1 MARSGL
7 QGPYPLTEK
16 TILDLV
22 VNALDWSSAA
32 VFALGDVKEKLF
44 LIRRVGHAD
53 GDLANEL
60 KQYLGQYG
68 AFRFSFYRSTR
79 TAYNKEC
86 SLYHQFDPKDNAKH
100 PTKPK
105 NTKFTCPEPICALS
119 E

>member
-16 TILDLV
+16 TILNLV

-32 VFALGDVKEKLF
+32 VFALGDVKEKKF

-60 KQYLGQYG
+60 KHYLFVNCIFLVQTLV
-68 AFRFSFYRSTR
+68 FSFNIFQS
-79 TAYNKEC
+79 
-86 SLYHQFDPKDNAKH
+86 HHFGD
-100 PTKPK
+100 
-105 NTKFTCPEPICALS
+105 
-119 E
+119 